1 MQQNIL
7 LNVQKKQ
14 QEYYSGKYGGHTL
27 KSQFVIDLKTTR
39 VLCIHHCKGKVHDYK
54 LFKLSKLPIN
64 PNKKLLLDSGYQG
77 VKNLHFN
84 SELPIKK
91 SKNYVLT
98 AEDKAHNL
106 KLSKRR
112 VVVEHIIG
120 KIKTF
125 RIMAERY
132 RNRRVKHF
140 ERVKLICGIYNFES

>member
-1 MQQNIL
+1 MQQNIQ

-14 QEYYSGKYGGHTL
+14 KEYFSGKYGGHTL
-27 KSQFVIDLKTTR
+27 KSQLVIDLKTTT
-39 VLCIHHCKGKVHDYK
+39 VLCVHHSKGKVHDYK

-77 VKNLHFN
+77 VKKIHLN
-84 SELPIKK
+84 SDLPIKK
-91 SKNYVLT
+91 SKYYSLT
-98 AEDKAHNL
+98 AEDKANNL

-112 VVVEHIIG
+112 VVVEHVIG
-120 KIKTF
+120 KIKVF

-140 ERVKLICGIYNFES
+140 ERVKLICGIYNFEL